1 MTAPPL
7 YKINQRVQERKK
19 AYLGVTDRDIRSN
32 CKKRIEGK
40 LRFRNERILT
50 VVGEPTLK
58 ADRLKRKSWL
68 YPLVEEGYTK
78 VQYKTQGML
87 KPVEEK

>member
-32 CKKRIEGK
+32 CKKRIEGI
-40 LRFRNERILT
+40 LRFRNERIFT
-50 VVGEPTLK
+50 VVG
-58 ADRLKRKSWL
+58 
-68 YPLVEEGYTK
+68 
-78 VQYKTQGML
+78 
-87 KPVEEK
+87 